1 MVRKRGLTMSL
12 WKRGKQYWIDTVVHG
27 ERHREPLG
35 TTDWREARALEKKRI
50 VELQQRPPDP
60 TKRARKYSNLTVAT
74 AIDQYASERR
84 SQVSPRMVT
93 WWKEMGRPL
102 AAFFGDT
109 PLRKISPA
117 DLTAYQNT
125 RRDLGRA
132 PKTVN
137 SELSVLRQLLKHAKL
152 WYRYSEDYKALKNTK
167 PPAGQ
172 AIADQE
178 QARLFDVAKS
188 NPAWF
193 FAYVAATLDFFC
205 GLRAC
210 EIKALQWKH
219 ISWEERRLAVRRS
232 KTPAGWRDPSL
243 NDTCLEALRE
253 LHQRA
258 EPLGFTNSE
267 HFLFP
272 WHGLR
277 KQLDPTR
284 PMTSWRTAWRSLR
297 KAAGLPSVRFHDG
310 RHTALTR
317 LAEKGVPDWVIR
329 AQFGHVS
336 PAMMAVYS
344 HVRRKAL
351 DEAAKALEPDTTTTP
366 ANSELEKTADQDR
379 RVASHVTS
387 QQPPRRDNVIEFPKE
402 SGAPCTTRT
411 CDLLVRSQTL
421 YPAELRA
428 RRGN

>member
-1 MVRKRGLTMSL
+1 
-12 WKRGKQYWIDTVVHG
+12 
-27 ERHREPLG
+27 
-35 TTDWREARALEKKRI
+35 
-50 VELQQRPPDP
+50 VEVDGQ
-60 TKRARKYSNLTVAT
+60 T
-74 AIDQYASERR
+74 
-84 SQVSPRMVT
+84 
-93 WWKEMGRPL
+93 L

-152 WYRYSEDYKALKNTK
+152 WYRYREDYKALKNTK

-172 AIADQE
+172 AIADHE
-178 QARLFDVAKS
+178 QVRLFDIAKS

-219 ISWEERRLAVRRS
+219 VSWEERRLAVRRS

-351 DEAAKALEPDTTTTP
+351 DEAAKALEPDTTTTA

-428 RRGN
+428 RRVIKRKIDALSHTSECMQILSLSHESEPAGASRPQHEGEQASHRGNLPDPEEQRPFQQLDAKSCRVAGHINAQGGEITRHLEA